1 MDGKKLSESWTVWWN
16 VVTSVVG
23 LAQAVAGT
31 GVLPVEA
38 TLAINVVGN
47 LLLRLKTTEPLAI
60 SGKVRSLFGAQ
71 PARNTYKIDF
81 IPGHQSI
88 YKIMEMERYLESRKR
103 DGWRLVSASD
113 SGAHVRYVFV
123 REGA

>member
-1 MDGKKLSESWTVWWN
+1 MDGKKLSQSWTVWFN

-23 LAQAVAGT
+23 VAQAVAGT

-38 TLAINVVGN
+38 VLAINAVGN
-47 LLLRLKTTEPLAI
+47 LLLRLKTSEPVAV
-60 SGKVRSLFGAQ
+60 SEKVRSLFGA
-71 PARNTYKIDF
+71 PAPSMVKVDF
-81 IPGHQSI
+81 IPGHQSL
-88 YKIMEMERYLESRKR
+88 YKILEMERYLESRKR